1 MEDGTETP
9 SENGSA
15 ISDVSQSGKDAII
28 AEEDSSGTREKFKCE
43 VERISC
49 LSLLSLCLSLSL
61 IITRSFPE
69 ALLVLQ
75 LILMWIRGDKHPIN
89 GGLN

>member
-28 AEEDSSGTREKFKCE
+28 AEEDSSGTREKLKCE

-49 LSLLSLCLSLSL
+49 LSLLSLSLPLSHYHS
-61 IITRSFPE
+61 
-69 ALLVLQ
+69 VLP
-75 LILMWIRGDKHPIN
+75 GSSPGSAADPDVD
-89 GGLN
+89 